1 MTKVIKILKILNFK
15 PWTLPANSLVPPK
28 ARKLS
33 AGKVFHILGDS
44 GASQSG
50 REKRRDESLQARAE
64 EPLGQANAGSWL
76 GTKNALYYWSQS
88 ANSISWVLFMSLY
101 PTAKLSHQTCP
112 VRSPRL
118 YVQGKFSF
126 STFLTKNEGITD
138 EAEKRFRCFQQE
150 HFSFPRNNS
159 VSDRSQGIVNNREFK
174 MPRRRRQRVRQ
185 KAIA

>member
-50 REKRRDESLQARAE
+50 REKRRDESFQARAE

-76 GTKNALYYWSQS
+76 GTKNALYYWAQS

-118 YVQGKFSF
+118 YGVVRSREIFIFYFPNQKRRNYRWGRK
-126 STFLTKNEGITD
+126 TFPMLSART
-138 EAEKRFRCFQQE
+138 FQ
-150 HFSFPRNNS
+150 FP
-159 VSDRSQGIVNNREFK
+159 
-174 MPRRRRQRVRQ
+174 Q
-185 KAIA
+185 K